1 MAWYGE
7 YHTVVLGVPH
17 RGIGSTT
24 PWYWEYHTVVL
35 GVPHRGIESTTPWYW
50 EYHTVDVLVYFLQ
63 ELPPIIFIA
72 VHVYSPILACVAYL
86 SNYRHLVS
94 ENLMLRPKSWVVV
107 G

>member
-1 MAWYGE
+1 M
-7 YHTVVLGVPH
+7 
-17 RGIGSTT
+17 
-24 PWYWEYHTVVL
+24 
-35 GVPHRGIESTTPWYW
+35 
-50 EYHTVDVLVYFLQ
+50 DVLVYFLQ

-72 VHVYSPILACVAYL
+72 IHVYSPILACVAYWHIRPIPTTLESGVYWEQTLL